1 MSAGK
6 PNWYERRML
15 PWLLDVACGIGPFS
29 RQRRKVVPLAAGR
42 VLEIG
47 IGTGLNFEHYDRTQ
61 VAQVVGLDPGVE
73 MHALA
78 RKRAGAAGIAVQLV
92 ALSAE
97 RIPFD
102 DGAFDTVLVTYT
114 LCTIPD
120 PVAALRE
127 MRRVLKPGGR
137 LIFCEHGLARDA
149 SVRSWQRRLTPT
161 WSRLAGGCHLDR
173 DIPALLQQAGFRFV
187 DLQAAYLP
195 GPRPFAYN
203 FWGVAVAA

>member
-6 PNWYERRML
+6 PGWYERRVL
-15 PWLLDVACGIGPFS
+15 PWLLDLACGIGPFS
-29 RQRRKVVPLAAGR
+29 RQRRKVVPLATGR

-47 IGTGLNFEHYDRTQ
+47 IGTGLNFEHYDSTR

-73 MHALA
+73 MHRLA
-78 RKRAGAAGIAVQLV
+78 RKRAGAAGIDAQLV

-102 DGAFDTVLVTYT
+102 DSTFDTVLVTYT

-120 PVAALRE
+120 PVAALKE
-127 MRRVLKPGGR
+127 MRRVLKPAGR
-137 LIFCEHGLARDA
+137 LLFCEHGLAPEA
-149 SVRSWQRRLTPT
+149 PVRAWQRRLTPP
-161 WSRLAGGCHLDR
+161 WSKMAGGCHLDR
-173 DIPALLQQAGFRFV
+173 DIPGLLQQAGFRFV
-187 DLQAAYLP
+187 SLQAGYLP

-203 FWGVAVAA
+203 FWGVAEAA